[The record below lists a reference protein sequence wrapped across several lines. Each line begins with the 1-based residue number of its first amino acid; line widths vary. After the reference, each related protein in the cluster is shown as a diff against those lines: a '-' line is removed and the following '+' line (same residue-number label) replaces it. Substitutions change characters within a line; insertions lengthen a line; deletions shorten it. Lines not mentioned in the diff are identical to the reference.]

1 MINAAT
7 DEGAVGEL
15 RPISGPQH
23 ARITGTHVKHAI
35 RIAAKRLSPQVGVHG
50 IADPPPALKGS
61 KNTDF
66 CELVLYTVPR
76 MGRDFNVTR
85 LSDEFG
91 QYLLYLK
98 CSACAHERQTYPNLL
113 AHLCG
118 WDAPLHTVEKRL
130 RCSKCGK
137 KRCQIRSVPLQK
149 PRGIRPSH

>member
-7 DEGAVGEL
+7 DEGAVGQL
-15 RPISGPQH
+15 RPIAGPQY
-23 ARITGTHVKHAI
+23 ARIAGAHMKHAI
-35 RIAAKRLSPQVGVHG
+35 RIAAKRLSPQASVHEV
-50 IADPPPALKGS
+50 AETPPALKGL
-61 KNTDF
+61 KNAGF
-66 CELVLYTVPR
+66 CKLVIYTVPR
-76 MGRDFNVTR
+76 MERDFNVTR

-118 WDAPLHTVEKRL
+118 WDAPLRSVEHRL

-137 KRCQIRSVPLQK
+137 KRCQIRAVPLQK
-149 PRGIRPSH
+149 PRGISPSH

>member
-1 MINAAT
+1 
-7 DEGAVGEL
+7 
-15 RPISGPQH
+15 
-23 ARITGTHVKHAI
+23 
-35 RIAAKRLSPQVGVHG
+35 
-50 IADPPPALKGS
+50 
-61 KNTDF
+61 
-66 CELVLYTVPR
+66 

-118 WDAPLHTVEKRL
+118 WDAPLQTVEKRL

-137 KRCQIRSVPLQK
+137 KRCQIRAVPLQK

>member
-1 MINAAT
+1 
-7 DEGAVGEL
+7 L
-15 RPISGPQH
+15 LQ
-23 ARITGTHVKHAI
+23 
-35 RIAAKRLSPQVGVHG
+35 
-50 IADPPPALKGS
+50 KGS
-61 KNTDF
+61 PRKSAFMGLQTRLPRKKGLKNAGF

-118 WDAPLHTVEKRL
+118 WDAPLQSVEKRL

-137 KRCQIRSVPLQK
+137 KRCQIRAVPLQK